1 MKKLLILGII
11 LISLV
16 FISACDDISSVNLK
30 NISEEDVNKIIVC
43 KEPYIRFAASC
54 CLDKNNNK
62 ICDND
67 EFKNNKEQSDTEIIK
82 EDEFEDQE
90 EFTAKLISITGGDF
104 VPSAG
109 YYEGKLILS
118 DITTGKE
125 YPIFACSESWNWV
138 KESSCYK
145 LNPEEVNE
153 NVEQHKFSAELSG
166 CYVGSLEEVSC

>member
-1 MKKLLILGII
+1 MEQKDYWSIGIIAILGV
-11 LISLV
+11 LVISGC
-16 FISACDDISSVNLK
+16 IQQQIK
-30 NISEEDVNKIIVC
+30 PEEQTPTPITTT
-43 KEPYIRFAASC
+43 EPKFV
-54 CLDKNNNK
+54 
-62 ICDND
+62 
-67 EFKNNKEQSDTEIIK
+67 
-82 EDEFEDQE
+82 
-90 EFTAKLISITGGDF
+90 TAKLISITGGDF